1 MVSAKKTLIEFWVGL
16 FVLAGLLSVVL
27 LAFSVDGTGIFK
39 VDRSY
44 KVYASFDD
52 VGGLSVRAPVTIAGV
67 DVGRVTDIAI
77 DSDRF
82 SAIVELSISEK
93 YNNIPIDSSARI
105 LTSGL
110 LGAQYVGLE
119 QGGEDIYLESGDEI
133 EFTQSAFNFE
143 NLIGEFLFRQSESN

>member
-67 DVGRVTDIAI
+67 DVGRVTGIAI

>member
-1 MVSAKKTLIEFWVGL
+1 MVSAKKSLIEFWVGL
-16 FVLAGLLSVVL
+16 FVLVGLLSVVL
-27 LAFSVDGTGIFK
+27 LAFSVDGTGVFK

-67 DVGRVTDIAI
+67 DVGRVTGITI

-82 SAIVELSISEK
+82 SAIVELSILEE

-143 NLIGEFLFRQSESN
+143 NLIGELLFRQSESN